1 MRAAVLGVIAMI
13 AAVPEAL
20 AQDVDGPGGGE
31 IAEELRRMGDQMGAI
46 ARGNENL
53 YWISIGIGVAS
64 VGAVGGVTLYLI
76 RRQLGHMDRDAEVR
90 RRPIL
95 SQSKLEN
102 GKMYNMQK
110 TDQGDVLTIRLVN
123 VGHIAALSI
132 KYDIKTTGG
141 DGANPLDTKPVS
153 IGSLAPNAHTE
164 LPVMLFQ
171 KGHEFGQ
178 DGSHVL
184 RVVLRYESI
193 EKKRLT
199 TTMTIA
205 YDNDQ
210 VGIREEH
217 G

>member
-132 KYDIKTTGG
+132 KYTIKTTGG

>member
-1 MRAAVLGVIAMI
+1 MLGVIAMI

-132 KYDIKTTGG
+132 KYTIKTTGG

>member
-1 MRAAVLGVIAMI
+1 MI

-132 KYDIKTTGG
+132 KYTIKTTGG

>member
-46 ARGNENL
+46 ARGNESL

-95 SQSKLEN
+95 SHSKLEN
-102 GKMYNMQK
+102 GNMYNMQK

-132 KYDIKTTGG
+132 KYTIKTTGG

-178 DGSHVL
+178 DGYHVL